1 MMNRLNNVVI
11 KLWLTII
18 LIVTTVLILLSAA
31 LITFIQSY
39 FTQET
44 EDSLLKDAQR
54 ISQLVESAD
63 DKATAIEYSRK
74 LIENPDG
81 LIIMNDK
88 HMVSQHKDKIKDK
101 MFKEIKNNKDYNQV
115 FDKGKQISEHVTVK
129 INGQQRTYV
138 LIGYPAK
145 NLTEQDNNQN
155 NNYSGVFIYQD
166 LKTVEETNNVITVI
180 ILIIAIIFL
189 AITTVFAFFLSS
201 RITKP
206 LRNLRTQALKVSKGD
221 YAQVVPVNTR
231 DEIGELSRTF
241 NTMSSEIQ
249 QHIDALSSSKNIRD
263 SLINSMI
270 EGVLGYNDKKE
281 IIISNKM
288 AQNTLQI
295 LDEHELKKL
304 DKQNERTFKNK
315 QTQFEEYEINTRYL
329 VIITSYI
336 DQIQPDGR
344 SGIVA
349 IIRDMT
355 NEHNIDQMKKD
366 FIANVS
372 HELRT
377 PISLL
382 QGYTESIVD
391 GIVTEPDEI
400 HESLSIV
407 LDETKRLN
415 RLVNELLSVA
425 RMDAEGLSVEKSV
438 QPIDT
443 LLNKMQQKY
452 HSHAESL
459 GLSINLNPNTHEQL
473 WYYDLDRIE
482 QVLTNLIDNAT
493 RYTETGDAIT
503 ISYGESEKENILY
516 ITDTGSGIA
525 PEHLQQVFE
534 RFYKVDSSRKRGKQG
549 TGLGLFICRMIVDE
563 HGGSIDVKSKLG
575 QGTTF
580 IIKLP
585 KLTDNEML

>member
-1 MMNRLNNVVI
+1 MNRLNNVVI

-63 DKATAIEYSRK
+63 DKVTAIEYSRK

-145 NLTEQDNNQN
+145 ILNEKDNNRN
-155 NNYSGVFIYQD
+155 INYSGVFIYQD
-166 LKTVEETNNVITVI
+166 LKTIEETNNVITVI

-295 LDEHELKKL
+295 LDGHELKKL

-425 RMDAEGLSVEKSV
+425 RMDAEGLTVEKFV

-452 HSHAESL
+452 QSHAESL

-503 ISYGESEKENILY
+503 ISYGESATENILY

-575 QGTTF
+575 KGTTF

-585 KLTDNEML
+585 KLANNEML

>member
-493 RYTETGDAIT
+493 RYTETGDAIA
-503 ISYGESEKENILY
+503 ISYGESETENILY

>member
-336 DQIQPDGR
+336 DQIQLDGR

-503 ISYGESEKENILY
+503 ISYGESETENILY

>member
-18 LIVTTVLILLSAA
+18 LIVTTVLIILSAA

-493 RYTETGDAIT
+493 RYTETGDAIA
-503 ISYGESEKENILY
+503 ISYGESETENILY

>member
-44 EDSLLKDAQR
+44 EDSLLQDAQR
-54 ISQLVESAD
+54 ISQLVESAE
-63 DKATAIEYSRK
+63 DKETAIEHSRK

-88 HMVSQHKDKIKDK
+88 HMANEDKDKIKDK
-101 MFKEIKNNKDYNQV
+101 MFKEIKKNKDYNQV
-115 FDKGKQISEHVTVK
+115 FDHGKQISKHVTFK

-138 LIGYPAK
+138 LIGYPSQK
-145 NLTEQDNNQN
+145 LTQEDDT
-155 NNYSGVFIYQD
+155 YSGVFIYQD
-166 LKTVEETNNVITVI
+166 LKTIEETNNVITLI

-206 LRNLRTQALKVSKGD
+206 LRNLRTQAMKLSKGD
-221 YAQVVPVNTR
+221 YAQVAPVNTR

-249 QHIDALSSSKNIRD
+249 QHMDALSSSKNIRD

-281 IIISNKM
+281 IIISNTM
-288 AQNTLQI
+288 AQNTLKI
-295 LDEHELKKL
+295 LNNYELQKL
-304 DKQNERTFKNK
+304 DKQNELTFKTK
-315 QTQFEEYEINTRYL
+315 QTQFEEYEIKTRYF

-336 DQIQPDGR
+336 EQIQPDGR

-355 NEHNIDQMKKD
+355 NEHNMDQMKKD

-391 GIVTEPDEI
+391 GIVTETDEI
-400 HESLSIV
+400 HESLTIV

-415 RLVNELLSVA
+415 RLVNELLNVA
-425 RMDAEGLSVEKSV
+425 RMD
-438 QPIDT
+438 
-443 LLNKMQQKY
+443 
-452 HSHAESL
+452 
-459 GLSINLNPNTHEQL
+459 
-473 WYYDLDRIE
+473 
-482 QVLTNLIDNAT
+482 
-493 RYTETGDAIT
+493 
-503 ISYGESEKENILY
+503 
-516 ITDTGSGIA
+516 
-525 PEHLQQVFE
+525 
-534 RFYKVDSSRKRGKQG
+534 
-549 TGLGLFICRMIVDE
+549 
-563 HGGSIDVKSKLG
+563 
-575 QGTTF
+575 
-580 IIKLP
+580 
-585 KLTDNEML
+585 

>member
-44 EDSLLKDAQR
+44 EDSLLKDAQH

-503 ISYGESEKENILY
+503 ISYGESETENILY

>member
-1 MMNRLNNVVI
+1 M
-11 KLWLTII
+11 
-18 LIVTTVLILLSAA
+18 
-31 LITFIQSY
+31 
-39 FTQET
+39 
-44 EDSLLKDAQR
+44 
-54 ISQLVESAD
+54 
-63 DKATAIEYSRK
+63 
-74 LIENPDG
+74 
-81 LIIMNDK
+81 
-88 HMVSQHKDKIKDK
+88 
-101 MFKEIKNNKDYNQV
+101 
-115 FDKGKQISEHVTVK
+115 
-129 INGQQRTYV
+129 
-138 LIGYPAK
+138 
-145 NLTEQDNNQN
+145 
-155 NNYSGVFIYQD
+155 
-166 LKTVEETNNVITVI
+166 
-180 ILIIAIIFL
+180 
-189 AITTVFAFFLSS
+189 
-201 RITKP
+201 
-206 LRNLRTQALKVSKGD
+206 KVSKGD

-281 IIISNKM
+281 IIISNTM

-425 RMDAEGLSVEKSV
+425 RMDAEGLTVEKSV

-452 HSHAESL
+452 QSHAESL

-493 RYTETGDAIT
+493 RYTEAGDAIT
-503 ISYGESEKENILY
+503 ISYGESELSLIH
-516 ITDTGSGIA
+516 I
-525 PEHLQQVFE
+525 
-534 RFYKVDSSRKRGKQG
+534 
-549 TGLGLFICRMIVDE
+549 
-563 HGGSIDVKSKLG
+563 
-575 QGTTF
+575 
-580 IIKLP
+580 
-585 KLTDNEML
+585 

>member
-63 DKATAIEYSRK
+63 DKTTAIEYSRK

-145 NLTEQDNNQN
+145 NLTEQDKNRN

-166 LKTVEETNNVITVI
+166 LKTIEETNNVITVI

-295 LDEHELKKL
+295 LGDHELKKL

-425 RMDAEGLSVEKSV
+425 RMDAEGLTVEKSV

-452 HSHAESL
+452 QSHAESL

-493 RYTETGDAIT
+493 RYTEAGDAIT
-503 ISYGESEKENILY
+503 ISYGETETENILY

-549 TGLGLFICRMIVDE
+549 TGLGLFICRMIIDE

-575 QGTTF
+575 KGTTF
-580 IIKLP
+580 IVKLP
-585 KLTDNEML
+585 KLTNNEML

>member
-1 MMNRLNNVVI
+1 MNRLNNVVI

-382 QGYTESIVD
+382 QGYTESIVY

-493 RYTETGDAIT
+493 RYTETGDAIA
-503 ISYGESEKENILY
+503 ISYGESETENILY

>member
-1 MMNRLNNVVI
+1 MNQLNSVVI

-18 LIVTTVLILLSAA
+18 FIVTTVLILLSAA

-44 EDSLLKDAQR
+44 EDSLLKDAKR
-54 ISQLVESAD
+54 ISQLLESAD
-63 DKATAIEYSRK
+63 NRETAIQHSRK
-74 LIENPDG
+74 LIEGPVG

-88 HMVSQHKDKIKDK
+88 HIDRQDKDKTKNK
-101 MFKEIKNNKDYNQV
+101 MVKEIKKSNDYNQV
-115 FDKGKQISEHVTVK
+115 FNNGKQVSEHVTLNM
-129 INGQQRTYV
+129 NGNQRTYV
-138 LIGYPAK
+138 LIGYPTKA
-145 NLTEQDNNQN
+145 LSSADNHTNKF
-155 NNYSGVFIYQD
+155 SGVFIYQD
-166 LKTVEETNNVITVI
+166 LKTIEDTNNVITVI

-189 AITTVFAFFLSS
+189 AITTIFAFFLSS

-221 YAQVVPVNTR
+221 YAQVVPVNSR
-231 DEIGELSRTF
+231 DEIGELSRAF

-263 SLINSMI
+263 SLINSMV
-270 EGVLGYNDKKE
+270 EGVLGFNDKKE

-288 AQNTLQI
+288 ANTTLQMLDDFALEK
-295 LDEHELKKL
+295 LDE
-304 DKQNERTFKNK
+304 QNELTFKNK
-315 QTQFEEYEINTRYL
+315 KTQFEVYEINTRYF

-336 DQIQPDGR
+336 EQIQPDGR

-355 NEHNIDQMKKD
+355 NEHNMDQMKKD

-391 GIVTEPDEI
+391 GIVTEPAEI

-415 RLVNELLSVA
+415 RLVNELLNVA
-425 RMDAEGLSVEKSV
+425 RMDAEGLTVKKVV
-438 QPIDT
+438 QPIDH
-443 LLNKMQQKY
+443 LLDKAQQKY
-452 HSHAESL
+452 QKHAKDL
-459 GLSINLNPNTHEQL
+459 GLNMNLSPNTHNQM
-473 WYYDLDRIE
+473 WYYDSDRIE
-482 QVLTNLIDNAT
+482 QVLTNLIDNAS
-493 RYTETGDAIT
+493 RYTEPGDEIK
-503 ISYGESEKENILY
+503 IEFGETQTENILY
-516 ITDTGSGIA
+516 ISDTGSGIA
-525 PEHLQQVFE
+525 PEHLQQVFD
-534 RFYKVDSSRKRGKQG
+534 RFYKVDTARKRGKQG
-549 TGLGLFICRMIVDE
+549 TGLGLFICRMIIHE
-563 HGGSIDVKSKLG
+563 HGGTIDVKSTLG
-575 QGTTF
+575 KGTTF
-580 IIKLP
+580 IITLP
-585 KLTDNEML
+585 KPKTN

>member
-315 QTQFEEYEINTRYL
+315 QTQIEEYEINTRYL

-503 ISYGESEKENILY
+503 ISYGESETENILY

>member
-473 WYYDLDRIE
+473 WYYDLDRTE

-503 ISYGESEKENILY
+503 ISYGESETENILY

>member
-1 MMNRLNNVVI
+1 MNRLNNVVI

-18 LIVTTVLILLSAA
+18 LIVTTVLIILSAA

-493 RYTETGDAIT
+493 RYTETGDAIA
-503 ISYGESEKENILY
+503 ISYGESETENILY

>member
-1 MMNRLNNVVI
+1 MNRLNNVVI

-493 RYTETGDAIT
+493 RYTETGDAIA
-503 ISYGESEKENILY
+503 ISYGESETENILY

>member
-221 YAQVVPVNTR
+221 YAQIVPVNTR

-503 ISYGESEKENILY
+503 ISYGESETENILY

>member
-1 MMNRLNNVVI
+1 MNRLNNVVI

-18 LIVTTVLILLSAA
+18 FIVTTVLILLSAT
-31 LITFIQSY
+31 LVTFIQSY

-44 EDSLLKDAQR
+44 EDSLLKDAKR
-54 ISQLVESAD
+54 ISQLVATSD
-63 DKATAIEYSRK
+63 NKATAVEHSRK
-74 LIENPDG
+74 LIEGPVG

-88 HMVSQHKDKIKDK
+88 HMPNNNQNVTKRK
-101 MFKEIKNNKDYNQV
+101 MFKEIKSNKDYNRV
-115 FDKGKQISEHVTVK
+115 FDEGKQISEHVPVSV
-129 INGQQRTYV
+129 NGQQRTYV
-138 LIGYPAK
+138 LIGYPSKKLNA
-145 NLTEQDNNQN
+145 DNEKG

-166 LKTVEETNNVITVI
+166 LKTLEDTNNLITII
-180 ILIIAIIFL
+180 ILVIAIISL

-221 YAQVVPVNTR
+221 YSQIVPVNSR
-231 DEIGELSRTF
+231 DEIGELSRAF

-249 QHIDALSSSKNIRD
+249 QHMDALSSSKNIRD
-263 SLINSMI
+263 SLINSMV
-270 EGVLGYNDKKE
+270 EGVLGFNDKKE
-281 IIISNKM
+281 IILSNNM
-288 AQNTLQI
+288 AQNIIQI
-295 LDEHELKKL
+295 LDDYSLDKL
-304 DKQNERTFKNK
+304 DRQKELTFKDQK
-315 QTQFEEYEINTRYL
+315 TQFEEYEINTRYF

-336 DQIQPDGR
+336 EQIQPDGT

-349 IIRDMT
+349 VIRDMT
-355 NEHNIDQMKKD
+355 NEHNMDQMKKD

-415 RLVNELLSVA
+415 RLVNELLNVA
-425 RMDAEGLSVEKSV
+425 RMDAEGLTFDKKV
-438 QPIDT
+438 QPIDR
-443 LLNKMQQKY
+443 LLNKMQLKYQKL
-452 HSHAESL
+452 ALDLE
-459 GLSINLNPNTHEQL
+459 LSIDLNPNTGGEL
-473 WYYDLDRIE
+473 WFYDSDRIE

-493 RYTETGDAIT
+493 RYTDPGDSIT
-503 ISYGESEKENILY
+503 ISCGETDTENILY

-525 PEHLQQVFE
+525 PEHLQQVFD
-534 RFYKVDSSRKRGKQG
+534 RFYKVDASRKRGKQG
-549 TGLGLFICRMIVDE
+549 TGLGLFICRMIIDG
-563 HGGSIDVKSKLG
+563 HDGSIDVKSELSK
-575 QGTTF
+575 GTQF

-585 KLTDNEML
+585 KVNTDK

>member
-74 LIENPDG
+74 LIENPVG

-503 ISYGESEKENILY
+503 ISYGESETENILY

>member
-54 ISQLVESAD
+54 ISQLVESPD

-503 ISYGESEKENILY
+503 ISYGESETENILY

>member
-231 DEIGELSRTF
+231 DDIGELSRTF

-493 RYTETGDAIT
+493 RYTETGDAIA
-503 ISYGESEKENILY
+503 ISYGESETENILY

>member
-1 MMNRLNNVVI
+1 MNQLNSIVI

-18 LIVTTVLILLSAA
+18 FIVTTVLILLSAA

-44 EDSLLKDAQR
+44 EDSLLKDAKR
-54 ISQLVESAD
+54 ISQLLESAD
-63 DKATAIEYSRK
+63 NRETAIQHSRK
-74 LIENPDG
+74 LIEGPVG

-88 HMVSQHKDKIKDK
+88 HIDRQDKDKTKNK
-101 MFKEIKNNKDYNQV
+101 MVKEIKKSNDYNQV
-115 FDKGKQISEHVTVK
+115 FNNGKQVSEHVTLNM
-129 INGQQRTYV
+129 NGNQRTYV
-138 LIGYPAK
+138 LIGYPTKAISSA
-145 NLTEQDNNQN
+145 DNHTNKF
-155 NNYSGVFIYQD
+155 SGVFIYQD
-166 LKTVEETNNVITVI
+166 LKTIEDTNNVITVI

-189 AITTVFAFFLSS
+189 AITTIFAFFLSS

-221 YAQVVPVNTR
+221 YAQVVPVNSR
-231 DEIGELSRTF
+231 DEIGELSRAF

-263 SLINSMI
+263 SLINSMV
-270 EGVLGYNDKKE
+270 EGVLGFNDKKE

-288 AQNTLQI
+288 ANTTLQMLDDFALEK
-295 LDEHELKKL
+295 LDE
-304 DKQNERTFKNK
+304 QNELTFKNK
-315 QTQFEEYEINTRYL
+315 KTQFEVYEINTRYF

-336 DQIQPDGR
+336 EQIQPDGR

-355 NEHNIDQMKKD
+355 NEHNMDQMKKD

-391 GIVTEPDEI
+391 GIVTEPAEI

-415 RLVNELLSVA
+415 RLVNELLNVA
-425 RMDAEGLSVEKSV
+425 RMDAEGLTVKKVV
-438 QPIDT
+438 QPIDH
-443 LLNKMQQKY
+443 LLDKVQQKY
-452 HSHAESL
+452 QKHAKDL
-459 GLSINLNPNTHEQL
+459 GLNMNLSPNTHNQM
-473 WYYDLDRIE
+473 WYYDSDRIE
-482 QVLTNLIDNAT
+482 QVLTNLIDNAS
-493 RYTETGDAIT
+493 RYTEPGDEIK
-503 ISYGESEKENILY
+503 IEYGETQTENILY
-516 ITDTGSGIA
+516 ISDTGSGIA
-525 PEHLQQVFE
+525 PEHLQQVFD
-534 RFYKVDSSRKRGKQG
+534 RFYKVDTARKRGKQG
-549 TGLGLFICRMIVDE
+549 TGLGLFICRMIIHE
-563 HGGSIDVKSKLG
+563 HGGTIDVKSTLG
-575 QGTTF
+575 KGTTF
-580 IIKLP
+580 IITLP
-585 KLTDNEML
+585 KPKTN

>member
-425 RMDAEGLSVEKSV
+425 RMHAEGLSVEKSV

-503 ISYGESEKENILY
+503 ISYGESETENILY

>member
-1 MMNRLNNVVI
+1 MNQLNSVVI

-18 LIVTTVLILLSAA
+18 FIVTTVLILLSAA

-44 EDSLLKDAQR
+44 EDSLLKDAKR
-54 ISQLVESAD
+54 ISQLLESAD
-63 DKATAIEYSRK
+63 NRETAIQHSRK
-74 LIENPDG
+74 LIEGPVG

-88 HMVSQHKDKIKDK
+88 HIDRQDKDKTKNK
-101 MFKEIKNNKDYNQV
+101 MVKEIKKSNDYNQV
-115 FDKGKQISEHVTVK
+115 FNNGKQVSEHVTLNM
-129 INGQQRTYV
+129 NGNQRTYV
-138 LIGYPAK
+138 LIGYPTKAISSA
-145 NLTEQDNNQN
+145 DNHTNKF
-155 NNYSGVFIYQD
+155 SGVFIYQD
-166 LKTVEETNNVITVI
+166 LKTIEDTNNVITVI

-189 AITTVFAFFLSS
+189 AITTIFAFFLSS

-221 YAQVVPVNTR
+221 YAQVVPVNSR
-231 DEIGELSRTF
+231 DEIGELSRAF

-263 SLINSMI
+263 SLINSMV
-270 EGVLGYNDKKE
+270 EGVLGFNDKKE

-288 AQNTLQI
+288 ANTTLQMLDDFALEK
-295 LDEHELKKL
+295 LDE
-304 DKQNERTFKNK
+304 QNELTFKNK
-315 QTQFEEYEINTRYL
+315 KTQFEVYEINTRYF

-336 DQIQPDGR
+336 EQIQPDGR

-355 NEHNIDQMKKD
+355 NEHNMDQMKKD

-391 GIVTEPDEI
+391 GIVTEPAEI

-415 RLVNELLSVA
+415 RLVNELLNVA
-425 RMDAEGLSVEKSV
+425 RMDAEGLTVKKVV
-438 QPIDT
+438 QPIDH
-443 LLNKMQQKY
+443 LLDKVQQKY
-452 HSHAESL
+452 QKHAKDL
-459 GLSINLNPNTHEQL
+459 GLNMNLSPNTHNQM
-473 WYYDLDRIE
+473 WYYDSDRIE
-482 QVLTNLIDNAT
+482 QVLTNLIDNAS
-493 RYTETGDAIT
+493 RYTEPGDEIK
-503 ISYGESEKENILY
+503 IEFGETQTENILY
-516 ITDTGSGIA
+516 ISDTGSGIA
-525 PEHLQQVFE
+525 PEHLQQVFD
-534 RFYKVDSSRKRGKQG
+534 RFYKVDTARKRGKQG
-549 TGLGLFICRMIVDE
+549 TGLGLFICRMIIHE
-563 HGGSIDVKSKLG
+563 HGGTIDVKSTLG
-575 QGTTF
+575 KGTTF
-580 IIKLP
+580 IITLP
-585 KLTDNEML
+585 KPKTN

>member
-503 ISYGESEKENILY
+503 ISYGESETENILY

-563 HGGSIDVKSKLG
+563 HGGSIDVKSKLV

>member
-63 DKATAIEYSRK
+63 DKTTAIEYSRK

-145 NLTEQDNNQN
+145 NLTEQDNNRN

-166 LKTVEETNNVITVI
+166 LKTIEETNNVITVI

-288 AQNTLQI
+288 AQNALQI
-295 LDEHELKKL
+295 LGDHELKKL

-425 RMDAEGLSVEKSV
+425 RMDAEGLTVEKSV

-452 HSHAESL
+452 QSHAESL

-493 RYTETGDAIT
+493 RYTEAGDAIT
-503 ISYGESEKENILY
+503 ISYGETETENILY

-549 TGLGLFICRMIVDE
+549 TGLGLFICRMIIDE

-575 QGTTF
+575 KGTTF
-580 IIKLP
+580 IVKLP
-585 KLTDNEML
+585 KLTNK

>member
-1 MMNRLNNVVI
+1 MNRLNNVVI

-221 YAQVVPVNTR
+221 YAQIVPVNTR

-503 ISYGESEKENILY
+503 ISYGESETENILY